1 VVLLCVYLLHRR
13 LAPAVLKTR
22 KKKELET
29 EFQLFWNN
37 INQKVMGYQQKV
49 NIKKCWIL
57 IQQVQ
62 KRYYTFE
69 KINNTKFT
77 FKSYLLQSNK

>member
-1 VVLLCVYLLHRR
+1 

-37 INQKVMGYQQKV
+37 INQKVMDYLSTGSG
-49 NIKKCWIL
+49 
-57 IQQVQ
+57 
-62 KRYYTFE
+62 
-69 KINNTKFT
+69 
-77 FKSYLLQSNK
+77 KSDLPRKGIPALLS